1 LILFLTLILQSM
13 TSDTAA
19 LDGLRYLMNV
29 RAKSILP
36 IILARLTPTPM
47 TIFCSRALASL
58 AQVSG
63 AALTA
68 EKAGKMLD
76 AIARTDFSVAD
87 ESGSEGTLS
96 ELLQCAERVIRSIGD
111 DDKAEF
117 MVYLKESIHP
127 EEENSPKSK
136 HLSLYIR
143 YAGMHASTF
152 DSDEDELE
160 ELGIQTELVEMLMEF
175 YCHSDSEVLGAV
187 VEAIDK
193 VIKSLKK
200 EAQVCIVPCLHKTLN
215 KVVAAYKERL
225 GLQRHDEV
233 AVPAICEAK
242 GIAPLMATYI
252 QGLLNGT
259 PEVLFPLFFLF
270 LLCNVMTAGPC
281 SQWLGHGTHCVDRNS
296 RRIETLCRAS
306 NWTSHP

>member
-1 LILFLTLILQSM
+1 M
-13 TSDTAA
+13 TSDAAA

-36 IILARLTPTPM
+36 IILSRLTPTPM
-47 TIFCSRALASL
+47 TMFCARALASL

-76 AIARTDFSVAD
+76 AIARTDLSLAD
-87 ESGSEGTLS
+87 ESGSVGTLPD
-96 ELLQCAERVIRSIGD
+96 LLQCAERVIKSIGD
-111 DDKAEF
+111 DEKAEF
-117 MVYLKESIHP
+117 LVYLKESIHP
-127 EEENSPKSK
+127 EDENGPKAK

-143 YAGMHASTF
+143 YAGMHASSF

-175 YCHSDSEVLGAV
+175 YCHSDSDVLVAV

-215 KVVAAYKERL
+215 KVVAAYKDRI
-225 GLQRHDEV
+225 GLRRHEEV
-233 AVPAICEAK
+233 TVPAICEAK

-259 PEVLFPLFFLF
+259 PEVVFCILLPTLLYCCIYVTLYRFVCSVAWVWNTSCPLQPL
-270 LLCNVMTAGPC
+270 
-281 SQWLGHGTHCVDRNS
+281 
-296 RRIETLCRAS
+296 TL
-306 NWTSHP
+306 

>member
-1 LILFLTLILQSM
+1 M

-47 TIFCSRALASL
+47 TLFCARALASL

-68 EKAGKMLD
+68 EKAGRMLD
-76 AIARTDFSVAD
+76 AIARTDLSICD
-87 ESGSEGTLS
+87 ESGHQGTLAD
-96 ELLQCAERVIRSIGD
+96 LLQSAERVIKSIGD
-111 DDKAEF
+111 AEKADF
-117 MVYLKESIHP
+117 AVYLKESIHP
-127 EEENSPKSK
+127 EEDNSPKSK

-143 YAGMHASTF
+143 YAGMHASTY

-160 ELGIQTELVEMLMEF
+160 ELGVQSELVEMLMDF
-175 YCHSDSEVLGAV
+175 YCHSDSDVLVAV
-187 VEAIDK
+187 VDAIDK

-215 KVVAAYKERL
+215 KVVAAYKERI
-225 GLQRHDEV
+225 GIRRHDEV
-233 AVPAICEAK
+233 TVPAICEAK
-242 GIAPLMATYI
+242 GIAPFMATYI

-259 PEVLFPLFFLF
+259 PEVF
-270 LLCNVMTAGPC
+270 
-281 SQWLGHGTHCVDRNS
+281 W
-296 RRIETLCRAS
+296 I
-306 NWTSHP
+306 

>member
-1 LILFLTLILQSM
+1 LFLTLILQSM
-13 TSDTAA
+13 TADTAA

-47 TIFCSRALASL
+47 SIFCSRALASL

-111 DDKAEF
+111 DDKSEF

-259 PEVLFPLFFLF
+259 PEVLFFLFFSFF
-270 LLCNVMTAGPC
+270 LYVM
-281 SQWLGHGTHCVDRNS
+281 S
-296 RRIETLCRAS
+296 
-306 NWTSHP
+306 

>member
-1 LILFLTLILQSM
+1 
-13 TSDTAA
+13 
-19 LDGLRYLMNV
+19 
-29 RAKSILP
+29 
-36 IILARLTPTPM
+36 M

-76 AIARTDFSVAD
+76 AMARTDFSVAD
-87 ESGSEGTLS
+87 ESSEGTLS

-215 KVVAAYKERL
+215 KVVASYKERL

-252 QGLLNGT
+252 QGLLTGT
-259 PEVLFPLFFLF
+259 PEARVLSGLCRERIVSIATPEALKPYVVQATGPLIRSF
-270 LLCNVMTAGPC
+270 AGP
-281 SQWLGHGTHCVDRNS
+281 SHLIGTDVKIAILSTLSAILLKGAPSCKPFVPQLQTTFVKALQDPSSAVRN
-296 RRIETLCRAS
+296 
-306 NWTSHP
+306 